1 MLDGIVINDNSL
13 VIFIRLNSEES
24 CINKDLQ
31 IKTKLGRAKITKCL
45 AAMSGSMLGRLFINC
60 NPLLTL

>member
-1 MLDGIVINDNSL
+1 MSDGIVINDNSL

-45 AAMSGSMLGRLFINC
+45 AAMSLDYLLSAFRLYI
-60 NPLLTL
+60 

>member
-45 AAMSGSMLGRLFINC
+45 AAMSLDY
-60 NPLLTL
+60 LLIVIHY

>member
-24 CINKDLQ
+24 CIEIYRSKQ
-31 IKTKLGRAKITKCL
+31 
-45 AAMSGSMLGRLFINC
+45 S
-60 NPLLTL
+60 